1 VCPGCIRNRGLNR
14 RGRHLDGRHRRA
26 SRELRGK
33 NKKRD
38 MEMPKVVSRETWL
51 RARKAAQWDEA
62 ADRLKAF
69 VEDH

>member
-1 VCPGCIRNRGLNR
+1 
-14 RGRHLDGRHRRA
+14 
-26 SRELRGK
+26 
-33 NKKRD
+33 

-62 ADRLKAF
+62 ADCLKAF